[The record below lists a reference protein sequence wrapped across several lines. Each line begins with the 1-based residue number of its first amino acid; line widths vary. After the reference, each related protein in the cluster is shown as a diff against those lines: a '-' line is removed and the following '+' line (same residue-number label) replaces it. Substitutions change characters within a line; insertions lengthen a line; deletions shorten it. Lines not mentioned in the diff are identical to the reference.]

1 LSTGSQQ
8 LQQAWLQRGA
18 LGRALWPLSRLFGL
32 LVGARRLLYRSGLRP
47 AETVG
52 LPVVVVGN
60 RIVGGAGKTPVVM
73 ALVEHLRS
81 RGLRPGVISRG
92 YGRRTQGVLEA
103 TRDRTAGEVGDEP
116 LLIHLRTGAPVVVGR
131 DRTAAAWAL
140 RTAHPEIDVI
150 VCDDGLQHLRLGR
163 DIEVVVFDDRGAG
176 NGWLLPAGPLREP
189 LRAASLAK
197 HQIVLYTG
205 GVAST
210 PLPGFLAKRGLGGV
224 LPLAQWWDATPPAD
238 LRQLAGRAVLAVA
251 GIARPERFFESL
263 TQAGLHITP
272 LALPDH
278 HGFEQLPWPTGTI
291 DVVVTEKDAIK
302 LDPARVA
309 RETPATQ
316 VWVATLDFQPDPEFF
331 GAVDRA
337 LQDIGALA
345 H

>member
-1 LSTGSQQ
+1 MSTGSQQ
-8 LQQAWLQRGA
+8 LQRAWLQRGA
-18 LGRALWPLSRLFGL
+18 LARALWPLSRLFGL
-32 LVGARRLLYRSGLRP
+32 LVGVRRLLYRSGLKR
-47 AETVG
+47 AESVE
-52 LPVVVVGN
+52 LPLVVVGN

-73 ALVEHLRS
+73 ALVAHLRS

-92 YGRRTQGVLEA
+92 YGRRMQGVLEA
-103 TRDRTAGEVGDEP
+103 TRERTAGEVGDEP

-150 VCDDGLQHLRLGR
+150 VCDDGLQHLRLAR
-163 DIEVVVFDDRGAG
+163 DVEIIVFDDRGAG

-189 LRAASLAK
+189 LKAASLAK
-197 HQIVLYTG
+197 RQIVLYTG

-210 PLPGFLAKRGLGGV
+210 PLPGFIARRGLGGV
-224 LPLAQWWDATPPAD
+224 VPLADWWEARAAID
-238 LRQLAGRAVLAVA
+238 LRVLAGRSVTAVA

-263 TQAGLHITP
+263 AQAGLEITP

-278 HGFEQLPWPTGTI
+278 DGFARLPWPAGTT
-291 DVVVTEKDAIK
+291 DVVTTEKDAIK

-309 RETPATQ
+309 RETPGTQ

>member
-1 LSTGSQQ
+1 MSHGSQR
-8 LQQAWLQRGA
+8 LQRAWLQRDVLA
-18 LGRALWPLSRLFGL
+18 RVLWPLSLVFGL
-32 LVGARRLLYRSGLRP
+32 LVGFRRLLYRSRLKR

-73 ALVEHLRS
+73 ALVTHLRA

-92 YGRRTQGVLEA
+92 YGRHTQGVLEA
-103 TRDRTAGEVGDEP
+103 TRERTAREVGDEP

-150 VCDDGLQHLRLGR
+150 VCDDGLQHLRLAR
-163 DIEVVVFDDRGAG
+163 DVEVIVFDDRGAG

-197 HQIVLYTG
+197 RQVVLYTG
-205 GVAST
+205 GQAST
-210 PLPGFLAKRGLGGV
+210 PLPGLLATRRLGG
-224 LPLAQWWDATPPAD
+224 LLSLADWWAAHAAGD
-238 LRQLAGRAVLAVA
+238 LQQLAGRPVLAAA

-263 TQAGLHITP
+263 AQAGLQVTP
-272 LALPDH
+272 LPLPDH
-278 HGFEQLPWPTGTI
+278 DDFRRLPWPAEAA
-291 DVVVTEKDAIK
+291 DVVVTEKDAVK
-302 LDPARVA
+302 LEPARVA
-309 RETPATQ
+309 RETPATR

-331 GAVDRA
+331 NAVDRA

>member
-1 LSTGSQQ
+1 MSTGSQR

-18 LGRALWPLSRLFGL
+18 LSRALWPLSRLFGL
-32 LVGARRLLYRSGLRP
+32 LVGTRRLLYRSGLKR
-47 AETVG
+47 AESVG
-52 LPVVVVGN
+52 LPLVVVGN

-103 TRDRTAGEVGDEP
+103 TRERTASEVGDEP

-150 VCDDGLQHLRLGR
+150 VCDDGLQHLRLAR
-163 DIEVVVFDDRGAG
+163 EIEIIVFDDRGAG

-189 LRAASLAK
+189 LQAASLAK
-197 HQIVLYTG
+197 RQIVLYTG

-210 PLPGFLAKRGLGGV
+210 PLPGFIAQRGLGGV
-224 LPLAQWWDATPPAD
+224 VPLADWWNARAATD
-238 LRQLAGRAVLAVA
+238 LRVLAGRSVLAVA

-263 TQAGLHITP
+263 ARAGLEITP
-272 LALPDH
+272 LPLPDH
-278 HGFEQLPWPTGTI
+278 DGFEHLPWPAGTT

-309 RETPATQ
+309 RETPATR